1 MKLTCA
7 ALAGLLW
14 AGAALAA
21 GPAPAPEESAEDAP
35 EEPAVTYPSPPTYE
49 TTMPAARHRFPS
61 TILEDMRRKILIKT
75 GQLEEEPEE
84 QEAPKPASGH

>member
-7 ALAGLLW
+7 ALAGLLL

-21 GPAPAPEESAEDAP
+21 GPAPAPEETVEDAP
-35 EEPAVTYPSPPTYE
+35 EEPVVTYPSPPTYE

-84 QEAPKPASGH
+84 QEAPEPASGH